1 MTNAHFAF
9 LLKNCQEHG
18 SIALKYA
25 KLTHSG
31 EYFYRPLV
39 KPRAGKTVTAVRAG
53 KGGVSMI
60 NHANTE
66 NVPIAPRYRGNRELM
81 HKKSTPFY
89 GLFVTEKYERNG
101 L

>member
-1 MTNAHFAF
+1 MVI
-9 LLKNCQEHG
+9 LLSNTRDKRIWGYISER
-18 SIALKYA
+18 
-25 KLTHSG
+25 T
-31 EYFYRPLV
+31 ER
-39 KPRAGKTVTAVRAG
+39 AVRTG
-53 KGGVSMI
+53 IGGVSVK

-81 HKKSTPFY
+81 HKKSIPFY